1 MMNKKWH
8 DQNQIISWIDQLS
21 GVLLGKSLPIK
32 LIISCFLAG
41 GHVLLEDVP
50 GTGKTL
56 LSKAMARSLGLSFSR
71 IQFTPD
77 LLPTDI
83 TGLTL
88 YDRSQQNF
96 QFRPGPLFSDII
108 LADEVNRAT
117 PRTQSAMLEAMAER
131 QVTVDGTT
139 YPLSAHFFVMATEN
153 PVDYEGTFPLPEAQ
167 LDRFMIRLDI
177 GYPDEASELNMLSV
191 YQTQSPLDTIQS
203 HFEGPML
210 QEMVQSINQ
219 VLVSPSVKTY
229 LLQLV
234 RSTRSHPHI
243 ILGVSPRGSLA
254 LQRLCMAWAY
264 IHDRD
269 YVLPDDVK
277 ALAVPVLSHRLMLST
292 EARIK
297 RLSSADLI
305 RELLDELPVVSS

>member
-1 MMNKKWH
+1 MNKKWH